1 MGLWLVESKIYYI
14 KEEFL
19 ERLKKKPR
27 TWRFLVILIAFL
39 TILLLKYTP
48 EEYAIL
54 LVIGI
59 VIGFFYYVYVSK
71 RK

>member
-1 MGLWLVESKIYYI
+1 MGLWLVEPKLYYI

-27 TWRFLVILIAFL
+27 TGIFLVILIAFL
-39 TILLLKYTP
+39 SILLLKYTP

-59 VIGFFYYVYVSK
+59 VIGSFYYVYVSK